1 MYLLDTNIVSDAK
14 RGFAPVVK
22 WMRSVESKTLYIS
35 VLTIGEL
42 THGVHKLSRKDPHAA
57 IALRTWL
64 VGFRLN
70 QEDRIL
76 DVNEVICEEW
86 GRISAIRSWG
96 DADALIAA
104 TATVYGFIL
113 VTRNARDF
121 DDTGVALF
129 NPWEQR

>member
-1 MYLLDTNIVSDAK
+1 M
-14 RGFAPVVK
+14 
-22 WMRSVESKTLYIS
+22 
-35 VLTIGEL
+35 
-42 THGVHKLSRKDPHAA
+42 
-57 IALRTWL
+57 

-86 GRISAIRSWG
+86 GRISAIRSRG